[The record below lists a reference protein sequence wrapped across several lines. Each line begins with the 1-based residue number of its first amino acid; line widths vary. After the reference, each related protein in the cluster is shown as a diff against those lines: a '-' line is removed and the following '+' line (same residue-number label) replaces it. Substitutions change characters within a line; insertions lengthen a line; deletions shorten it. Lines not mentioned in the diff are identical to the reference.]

1 MGLIKKERVKM
12 FCKNC
17 GANVEDNHEF
27 CASCGSSTRDE
38 AVIETVPLVEEV
50 AVVEKVF
57 EEPVIAEAKF
67 EAEAAP
73 AKKPF
78 NKMLLA
84 IPAVL
89 IVVIAAVMMMFGGS
103 DAGYFRNSEW
113 GMSVSEVEKAEG
125 RDIYLEGTSAILFI
139 VDDFDCVE
147 GNDVSVMYSF
157 TSGKLTSAFVSIDYS
172 GVSVYSVLY
181 DLYDLYCDRYGD
193 PTVDGGA
200 MSTSGKLKPVKSQS
214 ALSTAA

>member
-1 MGLIKKERVKM
+1 
-12 FCKNC
+12 
-17 GANVEDNHEF
+17 
-27 CASCGSSTRDE
+27 
-38 AVIETVPLVEEV
+38 
-50 AVVEKVF
+50 
-57 EEPVIAEAKF
+57 
-67 EAEAAP
+67 
-73 AKKPF
+73 
-78 NKMLLA
+78 MLLA

-193 PTVDGGA
+193 PTVDGGYVYVWETEA
-200 MSTSGKLKPVKSQS
+200 SEITIGVIDGSMMVLFSDITTVD
-214 ALSTAA
+214 